1 MMSVTY
7 ESINIP
13 DPESSEEK
21 LQRLLE
27 EVQGLE
33 MKYYNYSNRV
43 DKEDDIL
50 ETIAQEITNKKEEYT
65 DSGGSFD

>member
-1 MMSVTY
+1 MSVTY

-13 DPESSEEK
+13 EPESSEET

-33 MKYYNYSNRV
+33 MTYYNYSNRA

-50 ETIAQEITNKKEEYT
+50 ETIENELTAKKTEYT
-65 DSGGSFD
+65 NAGGTFD